1 MSKVSDDFVRF
12 LKINFPDDYR
22 KVTVDDV
29 KDDVVNSILLKYEK
43 KYRIWLSIPE
53 WIKNEYRD
61 DLPDDVLNGNTT
73 VREFINEEEEKKL
86 DREQENEKLGSFG
99 LSLVAAGYTV
109 ECAKTLAENR
119 EKRRALMCKGCALT
133 DDEKEIIRQTRE
145 VDKETILRDWKD
157 NQNEKYFMHLLRDWS
172 CCVRKSENTQ
182 DVKAQAGF
190 DMKEASVKREFNIL
204 VNMLNDENFKRKLE
218 RHLKT
223 EAAVARLN
231 VMHPKVLEE
240 VSVAL
245 DKYGIDVKSIAESK
259 KKKTKSIDKSS
270 MIMDLKKQYEDRIKN
285 NVVDDEFMIDGDLLA
300 VKDKISPKVD
310 DRVLRAY
317 QINRGR

>member
-99 LSLVAAGYTV
+99 LSLVALGYTV

-133 DDEKEIIRQTRE
+133 DEEKEIIRQTRE
-145 VDKETILRDWKD
+145 VDKEAILRDWKG
-157 NQNEKYFMHLLRDWS
+157 NQNEKQHSLLYRLGGA
-172 CCVRKSENTQ
+172 VRRLRRLKLYSGACRRPEGP
-182 DVKAQAGF
+182 DADAVAGF
-190 DMKEASVKREFNIL
+190 FC
-204 VNMLNDENFKRKLE
+204 
-218 RHLKT
+218 
-223 EAAVARLN
+223 AAGHSAVPGCDAEGQKNLPLRRRRQRRFPGADPCDAAHQL
-231 VMHPKVLEE
+231 PVL
-240 VSVAL
+240 
-245 DKYGIDVKSIAESK
+245 
-259 KKKTKSIDKSS
+259 
-270 MIMDLKKQYEDRIKN
+270 
-285 NVVDDEFMIDGDLLA
+285 
-300 VKDKISPKVD
+300 
-310 DRVLRAY
+310 
-317 QINRGR
+317 